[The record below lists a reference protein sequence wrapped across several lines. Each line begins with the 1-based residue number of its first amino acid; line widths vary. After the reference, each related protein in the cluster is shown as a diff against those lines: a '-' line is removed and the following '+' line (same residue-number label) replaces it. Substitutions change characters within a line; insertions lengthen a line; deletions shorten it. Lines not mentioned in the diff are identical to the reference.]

1 MKVVAFFWGLSF
13 KNNLDK
19 LKCLKCYKNWLNLKM
34 GPAAKGWCSVSEVE
48 LLDDFATIS
57 NYLYVEKIASKSK

>member
-1 MKVVAFFWGLSF
+1 MF
-13 KNNLDK
+13 KM
-19 LKCLKCYKNWLNLKM
+19 LKKIGWIWKM
-34 GPAAKGWCSVSEVE
+34 GPTAKGWCSVSEVE